1 MDAARQWRT
10 RCARY
15 SLVGSCCERCRVP
28 QFPPR
33 PRCRECGGETTP
45 LAFSG
50 RGKIY
55 SYATVRQGPGRLSE
69 LAPYMVAL
77 VELEE
82 GPLLAAQLT
91 DVEGNE
97 VHIGMAVQM
106 VTRRLG
112 DDGPRGTVL
121 YGYKFR
127 PEPVAGAAEAPTN
140 RR

>member
-1 MDAARQWRT
+1 
-10 RCARY
+10 
-15 SLVGSCCERCRVP
+15 
-28 QFPPR
+28 
-33 PRCRECGGETTP
+33 
-45 LAFSG
+45 
-50 RGKIY
+50 
-55 SYATVRQGPGRLSE
+55 
-69 LAPYMVAL
+69 MVAL

-97 VHIGMAVQM
+97 VHIGNGRA
-106 VTRRLG
+106 
-112 DDGPRGTVL
+112 DGHRVGWETTAPRGTVL